1 MDTALKLTHFYAKNP
16 QITAQKRVWVCPFEA
31 YDPTVEKTHGK
42 LACCLMIEYPEGL
55 VVKVDFEELLKKYVR
70 SYFEGE
76 YTAIFEALRE
86 CTFGWK
92 EELRQNLQ
100 AHGIPL
106 DHVSIGFTAMA
117 LWGGVLYIVAFGPG
131 RCVLK
136 RSGELGELYVGKEKY
151 DQEIVVLSGYV
162 QAGDEL
168 LVKFEVDEEPV
179 IPEITEDNAESLAAL
194 ADNEGLYLVKFEEE
208 LIPSYEDERVLVAA
222 EDEGGGFVVEETN
235 YEADFVE
242 RMSEEHVTENEGGI
256 SRDRFT
262 GLNIFYAK
270 VSDLAW
276 RIVKIFLPAVRF
288 FTHQRLVFL
297 GTVLLVIF
305 FGFVFF
311 GRDFERIWKSEEE
324 ILVKKNSI
332 YPELQARFVDIENSK
347 NLNPVRSQR
356 SLKELESE
364 IAGLPEDLRADAEV
378 TQLYADV
385 QRLYGELTGT
395 YRLENL
401 GHFFD
406 ITTVSTNGSGER
418 LALYE
423 KIAVVIDKGQN
434 VVYRLDLTT
443 KAARAIIGKEDL
455 KADIVD
461 ATHDSNAVYA
471 LSLANIVS
479 MPAQNSEVEEIVTRF
494 SGWGE
499 PKYLSLYGNQL
510 YVLDSGRS
518 QIWKYVPKEGN
529 VWGEP
534 LSYLAADGSYDFT
547 MATDLGIDGFV
558 WVATEDN
565 ILKFVSGRLDQY
577 NLATAPD
584 PLKRIKSIE
593 VPMEHDYLYVLDH
606 VLGAI
611 YVYRKDTGGYV
622 GRVIAE
628 ELREASDLG
637 FDVTNKQIYV
647 LKKQFIYQIDMS
659 ELLNRS
665 F

>member
-86 CTFGWK
+86 CTFAWK

-106 DHVSIGFTAMA
+106 DHVSVGFMAMV
-117 LWGGVLYIVAFGPG
+117 LWGEVLYIVAFGPG
-131 RCVLK
+131 KCVLR
-136 RSGELGELYVGKEKY
+136 RSGELGELYVGKEKFE
-151 DQEIVVLSGYV
+151 QEIVVLSGYV

-168 LVKFEVDEEPV
+168 FVKFEVEEESV
-179 IPEITEDNAESLAAL
+179 FPEISENNAESLAAL
-194 ADNEGLYLVKFEEE
+194 ADNEGLYLVKFEED

-222 EDEGGGFVVEETN
+222 EDEVGDFVVEETS
-235 YEADFVE
+235 YEAAFVE
-242 RMSEEHVTENEGGI
+242 TMSEERVEEKESGI
-256 SRDRFT
+256 IRDRFT
-262 GLNIFYAK
+262 GLSIFYAK
-270 VSDLAW
+270 AGGLVRRMA
-276 RIVKIFLPAVRF
+276 KIFLPGIRF

-297 GTVLLVIF
+297 GNVLLVIF

-311 GRDFERIWKSEEE
+311 GRDFERIWRSEEE
-324 ILVKKNSI
+324 ILVKKNSV
-332 YPELQARFVDIENSK
+332 YPELQARFVEIENSK

-356 SLKELESE
+356 ALKELESE
-364 IAGLPEDLRADAEV
+364 IAGLPGELRADAEV
-378 TQLYADV
+378 AQLYADV

-406 ITTVSTNGSGER
+406 LTTVSANGSGDR

-423 KIAVVIDKGQN
+423 KIAIVSDRAQN
-434 VVYRLDLTT
+434 VVYRLDLVT

-455 KADIVD
+455 KADVVD
-461 ATHDSNAVYA
+461 VIHDSNGVYV

-479 MPAQNSEVEEIVTRF
+479 MPAQNSEVDEIVTRF
-494 SGWGE
+494 SGWGD

-510 YVLDSGRS
+510 YVLDAGRS

-547 MATDLGIDGFV
+547 LATDLGIDGFV

-584 PLKRIKSIE
+584 PLKRIQAID
-593 VPMEHDYLYVLDH
+593 VPMEHEMLYLLDN
-606 VLGAI
+606 VLGGV

-622 GRVIAE
+622 GRVVAE
-628 ELREASDLG
+628 ELKEASDIG
-637 FDVTNKQIYV
+637 YDVENKQLYV
-647 LKKQFIYQIDMS
+647 LKGQFIYQIEMS
-659 ELLNRS
+659 ELLSRN